1 MNEPSKKQL
10 DLEQSIFSISGYNKI
25 SKNNKLREQ
34 GRESET
40 YYARNMIE
48 AGLEE
53 LTKQTQN
60 YIYKS
65 LSGQV
70 GVKSLAAIYLN
81 QFPDIDVVSFITFK
95 VIIDNVS
102 LGKVTT
108 QVAINIGQMLEDEMR
123 YTIFE
128 EQDPKH
134 FKAIQYHTRDTN
146 HQGYKKNMVRSHM
159 SKKGIEFKTWSKEN
173 KLKIG
178 MVLIDLVVNH
188 IGMIKLV
195 NKRVG
200 KTTTSCVVFTDV
212 ADKWIRKNRANRIA
226 AYPLYL
232 PCFDKPK
239 EYTTLFDGGY
249 YTERDLGLQLSR
261 LLIKRH

>member
-1 MNEPSKKQL
+1 
-10 DLEQSIFSISGYNKI
+10 
-25 SKNNKLREQ
+25 
-34 GRESET
+34 
-40 YYARNMIE
+40 MIE

-134 FKAIQYHTRDTN
+134 FQSNSTSYQR
-146 HQGYKKNMVRSHM
+146 YK
-159 SKKGIEFKTWSKEN
+159 
-173 KLKIG
+173 
-178 MVLIDLVVNH
+178 
-188 IGMIKLV
+188 
-195 NKRVG
+195 
-200 KTTTSCVVFTDV
+200 
-212 ADKWIRKNRANRIA
+212 
-226 AYPLYL
+226 P
-232 PCFDKPK
+232 P
-239 EYTTLFDGGY
+239 
-249 YTERDLGLQLSR
+249 R
-261 LLIKRH
+261 L

>member
-1 MNEPSKKQL
+1 MSEPSKKQL
-10 DLEQSIFSISGYNKI
+10 DLEQSIFSISGYNKL

-108 QVAINIGQMLEDEMR
+108 QVAINIGQKR
-123 YTIFE
+123 NY
-128 EQDPKH
+128 
-134 FKAIQYHTRDTN
+134 N
-146 HQGYKKNMVRSHM
+146 RS
-159 SKKGIEFKTWSKEN
+159 IEY
-173 KLKIG
+173 
-178 MVLIDLVVNH
+178 
-188 IGMIKLV
+188 
-195 NKRVG
+195 
-200 KTTTSCVVFTDV
+200 C
-212 ADKWIRKNRANRIA
+212 
-226 AYPLYL
+226 
-232 PCFDKPK
+232 
-239 EYTTLFDGGY
+239 
-249 YTERDLGLQLSR
+249 
-261 LLIKRH
+261 IKRIEELEVLRKKINE